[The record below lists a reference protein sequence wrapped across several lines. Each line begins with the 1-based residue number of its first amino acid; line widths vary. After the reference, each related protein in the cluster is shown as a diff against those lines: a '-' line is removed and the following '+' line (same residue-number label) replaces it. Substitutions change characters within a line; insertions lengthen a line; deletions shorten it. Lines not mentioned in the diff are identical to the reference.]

1 MAMIFQSYWDDVMSF
16 RAPKLPPA
24 PPPPPNAEDEA
35 SRMGRERDLRKAKT
49 GRRTLSLTG
58 LAGASAPGTPPALS
72 LTPGR
77 ATVTGG

>member
-1 MAMIFQSYWDDVMSF
+1 MSF
-16 RAPKLPPA
+16 KAPKLPPA

-35 SRMGRERDLRKAKT
+35 GRIVREREQRNG
-49 GRRTLSLTG
+49 GRRGRRSLSLTA
-58 LAGASAPGTPPALS
+58 LASATAPGSSPALS